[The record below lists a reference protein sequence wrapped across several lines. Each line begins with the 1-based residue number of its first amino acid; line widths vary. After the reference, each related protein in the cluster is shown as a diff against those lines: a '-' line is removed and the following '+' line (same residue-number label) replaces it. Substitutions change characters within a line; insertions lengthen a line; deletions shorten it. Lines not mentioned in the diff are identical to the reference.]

1 MGHIRTPAVAGTFY
15 PDEPQELTASVARYL
30 ADAAAAGTN
39 GAPKAIIAPHA
50 GYVYSGPTAGCAY
63 APLKASADRIA
74 RVVLLGP
81 AHRVGFAGLAA
92 PTDDAFRTPLGPVT
106 VDTAAIDSL
115 ADLPQVQ
122 RRDDAH
128 RQEHSLEVQLPF
140 LQELLGAFALVP
152 LVVGQ
157 ARGAEVAQVLDRLWG
172 GEETLIVV
180 STDLSHYED
189 YETARRMDGATAA
202 AIEALRADGIARD
215 QACGRIPVRGLLE
228 TARRRRM
235 TVERLDLRNS
245 GDTAGDRDRVVG
257 YGAWALYD
265 RKQPDDRELLDRNRE
280 EIFRVARAS
289 IRHGLVK
296 GKPPA
301 VDVESFAADLRPRRA
316 TFVTLKKDGRLRGC
330 IGTVTA
336 HRPFVEDVVHNA
348 YGAAFRDHR
357 FAPLQADE
365 AAQTALSVSLLGQP
379 EAMAFANERDF
390 LGQLRPD
397 IDGLIIQDGDRRAV
411 FLPQVWS
418 DLPEPRR
425 FVAHLKRKAGL
436 AEDHWSD
443 GFCAWRFTSTSTEPN
458 RTGTQ

>member
-1 MGHIRTPAVAGTFY
+1 MAQH
-15 PDEPQELTASVARYL
+15 
-30 ADAAAAGTN
+30 DALGRAAG
-39 GAPKAIIAPHA
+39 A
-50 GYVYSGPTAGCAY
+50 GGIDE
-63 APLKASADRIA
+63 ADD
-74 RVVLLGP
+74 
-81 AHRVGFAGLAA
+81 LA
-92 PTDDAFRTPLGPVT
+92 
-106 VDTAAIDSL
+106 
-115 ADLPQVQ
+115 
-122 RRDDAH
+122 
-128 RQEHSLEVQLPF
+128 QL
-140 LQELLGAFALVP
+140 
-152 LVVGQ
+152 
-157 ARGAEVAQVLDRLWG
+157 
-172 GEETLIVV
+172 I
-180 STDLSHYED
+180 
-189 YETARRMDGATAA
+189 
-202 AIEALRADGIARD
+202 DGIARD